1 MDPFKGKGAPGRP
14 AAHDRPGASAGP
26 VLVPSEALRLP
37 GEDLTLHC
45 LDSGA
50 CCFPT
55 FPRGGSGPLWVLVST
70 QPPPN

>member
-45 LDSGA
+45 LTVVRA
-50 CCFPT
+50 
-55 FPRGGSGPLWVLVST
+55 VSRLFHVGEAAHCGY
-70 QPPPN
+70 